1 MEVEVGVD
9 LWLSKE
15 VFNTE
20 RKSEPEGKSTEK
32 VKESVPHSCSP
43 VSEKTAPL
51 SPAQWTSDEATTEKC
66 CKQSFR

>member
-1 MEVEVGVD
+1 MDVEVGAD
-9 LWLSKE
+9 LWLSQE

-32 VKESVPHSCSP
+32 VKESVLQLQPRQ
-43 VSEKTAPL
+43 L
-51 SPAQWTSDEATTEKC
+51 SPAQWTSDEATAEKC

>member
-1 MEVEVGVD
+1 MDVEVGVD

-32 VKESVPHSCSP
+32 VKESILQLQPHQR
-43 VSEKTAPL
+43 ETAPL
-51 SPAQWTSDEATTEKC
+51 SLAQWTSDEATTEKC